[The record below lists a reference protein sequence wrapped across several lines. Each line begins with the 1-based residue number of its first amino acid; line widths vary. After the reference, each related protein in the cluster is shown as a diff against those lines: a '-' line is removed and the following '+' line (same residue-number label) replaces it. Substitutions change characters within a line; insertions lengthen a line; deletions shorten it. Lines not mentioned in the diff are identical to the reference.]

1 MSLLLRLLLL
11 FLKLELQ
18 MAQKSDSAAIDIG
31 ETQKTGAL
39 VAKQI
44 FLNQAGIEHL
54 QHIGIVLGIS
64 DAFIPMTLG
73 RR

>member
-1 MSLLLRLLLL
+1 
-11 FLKLELQ
+11 

-44 FLNQAGIEHL
+44 FLNQAGIERL

-64 DAFIPMTLG
+64 DAFIPTTLG